1 MFQSTLVT
9 EFDSSVTKI
18 GSFTAMIMLGYAV
31 GALLSGFVIPKYG
44 VRWPMMACGL
54 VSSGGFGLVG
64 LLIRVY
70 KSVFL
75 VALVH
80 FLFIG
85 IPFGLGV
92 SVSVVAAKYHVS
104 RERQGFV
111 QCVMTAGVSTAGLV
125 LPWLYRKWWDRPKMN
140 E

>member
-1 MFQSTLVT
+1 
-9 EFDSSVTKI
+9 
-18 GSFTAMIMLGYAV
+18 MLGYAV
-31 GALLSGFVIPKYG
+31 GALLSGFVIPKHG

-64 LLIRVY
+64 LLIRVH

-92 SVSVVAAKYHVS
+92 SVSVRDTESKYVTHFNRVKHS
-104 RERQGFV
+104 LL
-111 QCVMTAGVSTAGLV
+111 LV
-125 LPWLYRKWWDRPKMN
+125 FK
-140 E
+140 